1 MKNISISGL
10 KSILATL
17 YTLKLTS
24 CVTRALNNV
33 LDCTYTVSHTRTKS
47 ISDSGVKLRRKSSD
61 FPRLLLRERETGR
74 HVTVREKVLG
84 ERRTG
89 TMVTEVYLDE
99 ATGEEVTRTVELVE
113 KTVEHEV
120 NFQRRVEHILHC
132 TLHYSHA
139 VVCTPIS
146 CARI

>member
-1 MKNISISGL
+1 M
-10 KSILATL
+10 
-17 YTLKLTS
+17 
-24 CVTRALNNV
+24 
-33 LDCTYTVSHTRTKS
+33 
-47 ISDSGVKLRRKSSD
+47 
-61 FPRLLLRERETGR
+61 
-74 HVTVREKVLG
+74 TVREKVLG

-120 NFQRRVEHILHC
+120 NFQRRVEHILHS

-139 VVCTPIS
+139 VCTPIS